1 MKTHNFRE
9 LMEPIKADPERRAN
23 MERHRADTLAEM
35 VAYNL
40 AELRKLREVTQHD
53 LAEALGVKQ
62 PSVSRIEH
70 TDGVQLSTLRSYVE
84 ALGGT
89 VEVTAVFGDERF
101 PIAIQ

>member
-62 PSVSRIEH
+62 PSVSGSNTR
-70 TDGVQLSTLRSYVE
+70 TACNCRRCAATSKRWAARSK
-84 ALGGT
+84 
-89 VEVTAVFGDERF
+89 
-101 PIAIQ
+101 